1 MSYKDDII
9 YDIKVMERTTTKTIL
24 RRIRAKH
31 RGWVFTPK
39 EFADLGPRTAI
50 DQTLFRL
57 QRGGTIRRLAQGIY
71 EFPRIH
77 PRIGV
82 LSPSAEAVARA
93 VAARTNSRIQVSQ
106 AKAANLLGLS
116 TQVPAQ
122 NVFLTEGPSRT
133 LKIGNQ
139 TIVLKHTAPSKM
151 IGAGTEAGLVIQAV
165 RGFGPNGANEIPA
178 TAISEKLPATV
189 KSEIKRLL
197 PAAPAW
203 AQPILSRIVS

>member
-1 MSYKDDII
+1 
-9 YDIKVMERTTTKTIL
+9 MERTTTKTIL
-24 RRIRAKH
+24 GRIRAKQ

-39 EFADLGPRTAI
+39 EFSDLGPRTAI
-50 DQTLFRL
+50 DQALSRL
-57 QRGGTIRRLAQGIY
+57 RRRGTIRRLAQGIY

-77 PRIGV
+77 SRIGV

-106 AKAANLLGLS
+106 AKAVNLMGLS

-122 NVFLTEGPSRT
+122 NIFLTEGPSRT

-139 TIVLKHTAPSKM
+139 TIVMKHAASSTM
-151 IGAGTEAGLVIQAV
+151 IGAGTEAGVVIQAI
-165 RGFGPNGANEIPA
+165 RAFGPNGANEIPVA
-178 TAISEKLPATV
+178 AISKKLPATV

-197 PAAPAW
+197 PAAPGW
-203 AQPILSRIVS
+203 AQPVLNRIVT

>member
-1 MSYKDDII
+1 
-9 YDIKVMERTTTKTIL
+9 MERTTTKTIL
-24 RRIRAKH
+24 KRIRAKEW
-31 RGWVFTPK
+31 GSVFTPK
-39 EFADLGPRTAI
+39 AFAGVGPRTAI
-50 DQTLFRL
+50 DQALSRL
-57 QRGGTIRRLAQGIY
+57 RRSGTIRRLAQGIY

-93 VAARTNSRIQVSQ
+93 VAARTNSRIQVSR

-122 NVFLTEGPSRT
+122 NIFLTEGPSRT

-139 TIVLKHTAPSKM
+139 TIVLKHAASSTM
-151 IGAGTEAGLVIQAV
+151 IGAGTEAGVVIQAI
-165 RGFGPNGANEIPA
+165 RAFGPNGANEIPV
-178 TAISEKLPATV
+178 TAISGKLPATV

-197 PAAPAW
+197 PAAPGW
-203 AQPILSRIVS
+203 A

>member
-1 MSYKDDII
+1 MSYNDDII
-9 YDIKVMERTTTKTIL
+9 SDIEVMERTTTQAIL
-24 RRIRAKH
+24 RRIRAKQ

-50 DQTLFRL
+50 DQALSRL
-57 QRGGTIRRLAQGIY
+57 QHGGTIRRLAQGIY

-82 LSPSAEAVARA
+82 LSPSAEAVAKA

-133 LKIGNQ
+133 VKIGNQ
-139 TIVLKHTAPSKM
+139 TIILKHTAPSKM
-151 IGAGTEAGLVIQAV
+151 IGAGTEAELVLQG
-165 RGFGPNGANEIPA
+165 RDFSLQG
-178 TAISEKLPATV
+178 LPADPPV
-189 KSEIKRLL
+189 LRRHRYIFG
-197 PAAPAW
+197 
-203 AQPILSRIVS
+203 SRRPRVYRQA